1 MPQDAASY
9 PRTEYYYYYYYCYYF
24 SGVSRVGQLSGA
36 INVVS

>member
-9 PRTEYYYYYYYCYYF
+9 PRTEYYYYYYCYYF
-24 SGVSRVGQLSGA
+24 SGLSGVGQLSGA